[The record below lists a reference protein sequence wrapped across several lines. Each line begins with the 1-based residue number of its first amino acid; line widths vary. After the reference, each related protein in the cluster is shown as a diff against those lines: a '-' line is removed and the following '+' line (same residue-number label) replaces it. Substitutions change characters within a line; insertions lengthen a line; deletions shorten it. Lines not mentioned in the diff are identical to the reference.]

1 MRTTVLSPAAPPTEV
16 PPHTTRWPAAVWALL
31 AGTFL
36 ARAAGFAYPFLAYRV
51 ADLGFSSQ
59 TVGRILAVFGLGWLL
74 GQLLA
79 GAVSDRVGRRTTL
92 VTSMLLATISL
103 PLLAQAHTESSVLAA
118 SLVVGAVYDAPRP
131 IVSAVIADLIPT
143 DAGRAGVNM
152 WRMWA
157 TNVGAAL
164 TGAAGGLLAGSSGI
178 AVLFWINAGACLV
191 FALLA
196 RLFMSPDTRARR
208 PAEPLAGRG
217 AWLADSRLWLLSL
230 ASVCALTCTSGMFS
244 SLPML
249 MSRDGLDARAYGL
262 TQVANSAGVIVI
274 APLLKPWLER
284 RGARAEPM
292 VGLLAGSSLILGFGM
307 GATGLAET
315 TLGYSVATVVAV
327 PGELGLIVA
336 TADIL
341 NRISPPALRGLYA
354 GIWGTTMAIA
364 VVVAPLLTSWSLSAG
379 GSLLVAAT
387 TMGAGLA
394 GAVICVPLHV
404 QTRKHLHL
412 P

>member
-1 MRTTVLSPAAPPTEV
+1 MRTTVLSPAAAPTEL

-36 ARAAGFAYPFLAYRV
+36 ARAAGFAYPFLAYRA

-59 TVGRILAVFGLGWLL
+59 TVGRILATFGLGWLL

-79 GAVSDRVGRRTTL
+79 GALSDRVGRRTTL

-103 PLLAQAHTESSVLAA
+103 PLLAQAHTETSVLAA

-131 IVSAVIADLIPT
+131 IVSAVIADLIPSESR
-143 DAGRAGVNM
+143 RATVNG

-164 TGAAGGLLAGSSGI
+164 TGAAGGLLAGRSGI
-178 AVLFWINAGACLV
+178 ALLFWINAGACLV

-196 RLFMSPDTRARR
+196 RWFMSPDTTIRR
-208 PAEPLAGRG
+208 PADRPVNRG
-217 AWLADSRLWLLSL
+217 AWRADSRLWLLSL
-230 ASVCALTCTSGMFS
+230 ASVFALTCTSGMFS

-249 MSRDGLDARAYGL
+249 MTRDGLDAGAYGL

-274 APLLKPWLER
+274 APLLTPWLSR
-284 RGARAEPM
+284 RGARDEPM
-292 VGLLAGSSLILGFGM
+292 IGLLASSSLILGIGM
-307 GATGLAET
+307 GATGLASS

-327 PGELGLIVA
+327 PGEVGLMVA
-336 TADIL
+336 AADVL
-341 NRISPPALRGLYA
+341 NRISPVPLRGLYA

-379 GSLLVAAT
+379 GSLLVAVT

-394 GAVICVPLHV
+394 GAAICVPLHV
-404 QTRKHLHL
+404 QTRKHLT
-412 P
+412 PA